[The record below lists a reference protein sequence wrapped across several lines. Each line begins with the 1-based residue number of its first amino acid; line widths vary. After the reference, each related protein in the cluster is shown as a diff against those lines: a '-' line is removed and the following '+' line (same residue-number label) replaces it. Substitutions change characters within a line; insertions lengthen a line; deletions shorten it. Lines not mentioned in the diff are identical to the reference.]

1 MTSSESWLLDA
12 SKNSRLRLRGYAIAF
27 LFLFFFP
34 FGEGIAMHE
43 GEELVQSG
51 VDLKQSELLLKFL
64 NFILVC
70 MVQTR
75 VGDQVS
81 FD

>member
-1 MTSSESWLLDA
+1 
-12 SKNSRLRLRGYAIAF
+12 
-27 LFLFFFP
+27 
-34 FGEGIAMHE
+34 MHE